1 MARRNQQILPMSE
14 IDMRSTAAAAFM
26 TMQGMRER
34 ISNVMEAEG
43 LTSLDAAFVMALEL
57 QSVQELQDI
66 ISLTPEEIKNM
77 DHAKE
82 FQVKAI
88 QELYESMIPLFTR
101 DAQGDPQ
108 LSDKYMRYISA
119 VETFKTRPGLYPEK
133 PDDMGFKENTYD
145 GRDDPDELPF
155 IKMWVVPNAL
165 VRWPATT
172 NRDGKIITTN
182 IFTMN
187 DLWKMHREEEMAS
200 PRTLL
205 ALVKDHLRCQ
215 KDWLDYQIIHRT
227 SDQWLITEKK
237 KAYDL
242 AMGYDTSRKRINLI
256 TSTCAICKNDS
267 KTCRNHIKA
276 VRTLQG
282 QMDRWIRMAEKYLGK
297 NGAVFAEL
305 QGINRYK
312 RVLTQV
318 TRKAKNRKK
327 TPIGVCWL
335 EPWVAGDY
343 LPDLTKRIDCG
354 WAIQAFFDAE
364 ARNLI
369 ELNGKGEYEEV

>member
-1 MARRNQQILPMSE
+1 MSE
-14 IDMRSTAAAAFM
+14 IDMRSTSAAAFM

-34 ISNVMEAEG
+34 ISNVVEAEG
-43 LTSLDAAFVMALEL
+43 LTSLEAAFVMALEL
-57 QSVQELQDI
+57 QSIEEFRGI
-66 ISLTPEEIKNM
+66 IAMTPEEIALL
-77 DHAKE
+77 DPAKE

-88 QELYESMIPLFTR
+88 QELYENMTPLFTR
-101 DAQGDPQ
+101 DTQGDPQ
-108 LSDKYMRYISA
+108 LSDKYLRYISA

-133 PDDMGFKENTYD
+133 PDDMGFESNTYD
-145 GRDDPDELPF
+145 GRDDPDEKPF

-187 DLWKMHREEEMAS
+187 DLWRMHREEELAS

-205 ALVKDHLRCQ
+205 AAVKDHIRCQ
-215 KDWLDYQIIHRT
+215 KDWLNFQVIQRT

-237 KAYDL
+237 KAWDL
-242 AMGYDTSRKRINLI
+242 AMGYDSARKRII
-256 TSTCAICKNDS
+256 SIRETCAICKNDGS
-267 KTCRNHIKA
+267 TCRNHVGA
-276 VRTLQG
+276 VRTFQG

-297 NGAVFAEL
+297 NGAVFAEME
-305 QGINRYK
+305 GKSRYS

-318 TRKAKNRKK
+318 RRKAKNRKK

-343 LPDLTKRIDCG
+343 LPDLNKRIDG
-354 WAIQAFFDAE
+354 SWAIQAFFDAE
-364 ARNLI
+364 ARGLI
-369 ELNGKGEYEEV
+369 ELNSKGEYEEV